1 MRLAQG
7 DDAMAISM
15 KGVRAWLR
23 LGRPKFLLYSA
34 LLYGLGATLAVLRGA
49 HVTLGTYLYG
59 QLFVSCVHL
68 MTHYC
73 NEHFDYEADCA
84 NPAPTAWTGG
94 SRVLVD
100 GLLSPAVSL
109 GTAFVL
115 LFAGVAL
122 AMAMPSRD
130 ARWICVCMIALA
142 WFYTAPPLQL
152 NYRGMGELSVATV
165 LHVLCPAVAFRLQA
179 GHLDPLLLLALF
191 PSFVL
196 QIVRMMVMN
205 LLDYEGD
212 RVVGKRTLV
221 VTLGPRRA
229 AQAYAVGQVIAYG
242 SLPLLVTLGLPL
254 AVALAIA
261 LTLPLSVWQVRRLF
275 AGAHRERAMGNNI
288 VFWAST
294 HVALVVVATSF
305 GVVFELVVGHV
316 RPSALSV
323 LVPLLYLSFMGPQI
337 WKNRALAS

>member
-1 MRLAQG
+1 MVLAQG

-49 HVTLGTYLYG
+49 RVTIGAYLFG

-73 NEHFDYEADCA
+73 NEYFDYEADRA

-94 SRVLVD
+94 SRVLVH
-100 GLLSPAVSL
+100 GLLRPSVSL

-115 LFAGVAL
+115 LFIGVAL
-122 AMAMPSRD
+122 AIAMPSGD

-165 LHVLCPAVAFRLQA
+165 LHVLCPALAFRLQA

-205 LLDYEGD
+205 LVDYEGD

-221 VTLGPRRA
+221 LTLGPRRA
-229 AQAYAVGQVIAYG
+229 AQAYAVGQVLAYG
-242 SLPLLVTLGLPL
+242 SLPLLVALGLPL
-254 AVALAIA
+254 AVALGVA
-261 LTLPLSVWQVRRLF
+261 LTLPLSVWQVRRLL
-275 AGAHRERAMGNNI
+275 AGAYRDPAMGNNV

-323 LVPLLYLSFMGPQI
+323 LVPLVYLSFMGPQI

>member
-1 MRLAQG
+1 
-7 DDAMAISM
+7 MATSM
-15 KGVRAWLR
+15 QGVRAWLR

-34 LLYGLGATLAVLRGA
+34 LLYGLGATLAVLRGVHLTWGA
-49 HVTLGTYLYG
+49 YLLG

-73 NEHFDYEADCA
+73 NEFFDYEADRA
-84 NPAPTAWTGG
+84 NPAPTSWTGG

-100 GLLSPAVSL
+100 GLLPPAVSL

-115 LFAGVAL
+115 LFAGIAL
-122 AMAMPSRD
+122 AVAMPSD
-130 ARWICVCMIALA
+130 DTRWICVCMIALA

-165 LHVLCPAVAFRLQA
+165 LHVLCPALAFRLQA
-179 GHLDPLLLLALF
+179 GRLDPLLLLALF

-221 VTLGPRRA
+221 MMLGPRRA
-229 AQAYAVGQVIAYG
+229 TQAYAVGQVIAYG
-242 SLPLLVTLGLPL
+242 SLPLLVPLGLPL
-254 AVALAIA
+254 AVALSIA
-261 LTLPLSVWQVRRLF
+261 LTLPVSVWQTRRLL
-275 AGAHRERAMGNNI
+275 AGAHRERATGNSV

-305 GVVFELVVGHV
+305 GVVFELLVGHV

-323 LVPLLYLSFMGPQI
+323 VVPLLYLSFMGPQI
-337 WKNRALAS
+337 WKNRALARSA

>member
-1 MRLAQG
+1 MV
-7 DDAMAISM
+7 ISRQ
-15 KGVRAWLR
+15 GVRAWLR

-34 LLYGLGATLAVLRGA
+34 LLYGLGATLAMLRGA
-49 HVTLGTYLYG
+49 HLTLGAYLFG

-73 NEHFDYEADCA
+73 NEFFDYEADRA
-84 NPAPTAWTGG
+84 NPAPTSWTGG

-115 LFAGVAL
+115 LFSGVA
-122 AMAMPSRD
+122 MAISMPSDD
-130 ARWICVCMIALA
+130 ARWICVCMIALG

-165 LHVLCPAVAFRLQA
+165 LHVLCPALAFHLQA
-179 GHLDPLLLLALF
+179 GRLDPLLLWALF

-196 QIVRMMVMN
+196 QIARMMVMN

-212 RVVGKRTLV
+212 RIVGKRTLV
-221 VTLGPRRA
+221 LTLGLRHA
-229 AQAYAVGQVIAYG
+229 TTAYAVGQVIAYG
-242 SLPLLVTLGLPL
+242 SLLILVPLGLPL
-254 AVALAIA
+254 AVALSIA
-261 LTLPLSVWQVRRLF
+261 LTLPLSVWQARRLL
-275 AGAHRERAMGNNI
+275 AGAHLDRAMGNNV

-323 LVPLLYLSFMGPQI
+323 LVPLVYLSFMGPQI
-337 WKNRALAS
+337 WKNRALASNS